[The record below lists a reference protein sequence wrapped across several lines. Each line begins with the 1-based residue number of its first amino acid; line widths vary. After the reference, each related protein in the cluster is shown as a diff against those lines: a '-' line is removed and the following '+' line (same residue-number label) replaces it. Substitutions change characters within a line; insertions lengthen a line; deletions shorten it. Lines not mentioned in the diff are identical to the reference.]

1 MFMNELLMAN
11 VRAEQLQGLLWNVS
25 ALPIVAAEASVNE
38 FSCTTCIQPKRL
50 TLVNTIANICC
61 KLASERD

>member
-11 VRAEQLQGLLWNVS
+11 VRAEQVQGLLWNVS

-38 FSCTTCIQPKRL
+38 FSCTTCIQPKR
-50 TLVNTIANICC
+50 
-61 KLASERD
+61 